1 MRPDPPCA
9 PPLPLSQELLHQVAA
24 ICGALGR
31 WSAREEAAPS
41 PRLRRE
47 NRIHTIQASLAIERN
62 SLSVEQVSAIV
73 DGKPVIGPPRDIQEV
88 RNAIAAYEALPRWI
102 PGNRLHL
109 LEAHGLL
116 MAGLIEHPGR
126 FRRGGVGT
134 YRGADLVHMAPAAGR
149 VPALVDDLLG
159 WLDASDWHPLL
170 TSSVVHYELE
180 FILPFADGI
189 GRLGRLWQTLILSR
203 WQPLI
208 LSRWQPLLAWL
219 PIEKVVRNRQE
230 AYYDSLG
237 RADQAGDLTPF
248 VSFMLKAIGS
258 ALQQA
263 IRQQSAAPLPGS
275 EISSEMGS
283 EIAAGTAERIL
294 ALLAAP
300 PRLSARLLAQTLDLS
315 ARAVEKQLAAL
326 QAAGRLRRVGSARTG
341 HWEVL
346 GRS

>member
-1 MRPDPPCA
+1 MRPDPPYA
-9 PPLPLSQELLHQVAA
+9 PPLTLSQELLHQVAA

-73 DGKPVIGPPRDIQEV
+73 DGEPVIGPPRDIQEV
-88 RNAIAAYEALPRWI
+88 RNAIAAYEALPRWS
-102 PGNRLHL
+102 PSDSRHL

-126 FRRGGVGT
+126 FRRGGVGI
-134 YRGADLVHMAPAAGR
+134 YRGADLAHMAPAAGR

-180 FILPFADGI
+180 FIHPFADGN

-203 WQPLI
+203 WQPL
-208 LSRWQPLLAWL
+208 LAWL
-219 PIEKVVRNRQE
+219 PIEEVLRNRQE
-230 AYYDSLG
+230 DYCDSLG

-248 VSFMLKAIGS
+248 VRFMLSAIGS
-258 ALQQA
+258 ALEQA
-263 IRQQSAAPLPGS
+263 IRQQTAAPPPGS

-283 EIAAGTAERIL
+283 EIAGGTAERIL
-294 ALLAAP
+294 ALLAQE

>member
-1 MRPDPPCA
+1 MTVDPSYA
-9 PPLPLSQELLHQVAA
+9 PPLPLSQELLHQVAE

-73 DGKPVIGPPRDIQEV
+73 AGKPVIGPLRDIQEV
-88 RNAIAAYEALPRWI
+88 RNAIAAYEALPRWT
-102 PGNRLHL
+102 PSSQRHL

-126 FRRGGVGT
+126 FRRAGVGI
-134 YRGADLVHMAPAAGR
+134 YRGADLVHMAPAAAR

-159 WLDASDWHPLL
+159 WLETSDWHPLL

-180 FILPFADGI
+180 FIHPFADGN

-203 WQPLI
+203 WQPL
-208 LSRWQPLLAWL
+208 LAWL
-219 PIEKVVRNRQE
+219 PIEEVVRDRQE
-230 AYYDSLG
+230 TYYDSLG

-248 VSFMLKAIGS
+248 VSFMLTAIGS
-258 ALQQA
+258 ALEQA
-263 IRQQSAAPLPGS
+263 IRQQATAQLAGS
-275 EISSEMGS
+275 EMDSEMGS
-283 EIAAGTAERIL
+283 EISAQGSAATAERIL
-294 ALLAAP
+294 MLLAASP
-300 PRLSARLLAQTLDLS
+300 QFSARLLAQKLDLS
-315 ARAVEKQLAAL
+315 SRAVENHLAAL
-326 QAAGRLRRVGSARTG
+326 QAAGRLRRVGSPRSG
-341 HWEVL
+341 HWQVL
-346 GRS
+346 DLS